1 MFIHWVK
8 FVMQLNFVVSMIKI
22 IYETLF
28 VNFRVLLIM
37 FKLLRHY
44 IFFFLIDGFIAMFQ
58 YTEIIILKSTLTL

>member
-8 FVMQLNFVVSMIKI
+8 CVMQLNFVVSMIKI
-22 IYETLF
+22 KYETLF

>member
-22 IYETLF
+22 KYETLF
-28 VNFRVLLIM
+28 VNFQVLLIM

>member
-8 FVMQLNFVVSMIKI
+8 FVMQLNVVVSMIKI
-22 IYETLF
+22 KYETLF